1 MSKYYRW
8 KVPVEGKVYNLLC
21 EENGSKY
28 DLYLDDVHLVRAF
41 GSRGQQVEEN
51 VVIGGKV
58 CQLVV
63 YDYVPDICVD
73 GILIGAA
80 AEEVKA
86 QKRSRRNKFILSAL
100 MIGVATLVMFSY
112 SLMTLAG
119 EPILGGVLT
128 LVFAVGM
135 AAAGVALLLSGLR
148 QKIDA

>member
-8 KVPVEGKVYNLLC
+8 KVPIDGKQYDLYC

-73 GILIGAA
+73 GILVGAA
-80 AEEVKA
+80 AEEVMA
-86 QKRSRRNKFILSAL
+86 QKRSRRNKMIIAAL
-100 MIGVATLVMFSY
+100 MMAVATLVIFSY
-112 SLMTLAG
+112 FLMTMAG
-119 EPILGGVLT
+119 EEILGGVLT
-128 LVFAVGM
+128 LVFAFLM
-135 AAAGVALLLSGLR
+135 AGVGVILLLSGLR